1 MTYGKTTAL
10 AAVLAAALTAPA
22 IAAGTAQQQGT
33 MQQGTGADRTQT
45 MERGATGTGAAGT
58 GMQTGTG
65 QDTTGAMQTAPAG
78 VTRDWE
84 NSRAID
90 QATFRAEDIIGRDVV
105 NLEGEDVGEVNDVVI
120 ANGRDEMFLVVGVGG
135 FLGMGERDVALPV
148 SDLRMSSDNVLLM
161 SQKSEDQLKEMPE
174 FKESDYRKFER

>member
-22 IAAGTAQQQGT
+22 FAAGTAQQGS
-33 MQQGTGADRTQT
+33 DHNRTQT

-65 QDTTGAMQTAPAG
+65 QDATGALQTAPAG
-78 VTRDWE
+78 VARDWE

-90 QATFRAEDIIGRDVV
+90 QATFRAEEIIGRDVV

-120 ANGRDEMFLVVGVGG
+120 ANDRDEMFLVVGVGG

-161 SQKSEDQLKEMPE
+161 SQKSEDQLKAMPE